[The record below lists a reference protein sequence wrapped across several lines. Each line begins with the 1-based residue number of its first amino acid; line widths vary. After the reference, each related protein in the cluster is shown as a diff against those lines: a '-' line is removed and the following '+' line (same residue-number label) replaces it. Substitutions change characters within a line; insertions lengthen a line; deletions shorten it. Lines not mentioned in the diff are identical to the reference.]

1 MKTKLFFICF
11 ILAAFLSQAQ
21 DLKLPTSTDDKK
33 TEQSVKTETA
43 KTTGQASIGS
53 LIGQLTGNIEDKA
66 FTDKFKKSK
75 GDFISKT
82 NNITDGAGAST
93 ALQSM
98 QAGLLPSAMDAGWGK
113 VKDKWVK
120 DTKTANTVKGVA
132 GVAGTLEK
140 NINQS
145 AFKGTWAQAR
155 PAWEAALGALAK

>member
-1 MKTKLFFICF
+1 MKTRIFFICF
-11 ILAAFLSQAQ
+11 VLAAFLSQAQ
-21 DLKLPTSTDDKK
+21 DLKVPTSIDTKKVEQSAK
-33 TEQSVKTETA
+33 TEVA
-43 KTTGQASIGS
+43 KTTSQASIGS
-53 LIGQLTGNIEDKA
+53 LIGQLTGNISDNS

-93 ALQSM
+93 ALQSL
-98 QAGLLPSAMDAGWGK
+98 QAGLLPTAMDAGWGK

-120 DTKTANTVKGVA
+120 DAKTANTVKGVA

-140 NINQS
+140 NLNQS